1 MNIFWDENIEF
12 ISPFDSHHLIYLGL
26 FTVALLLM
34 IVKSDSIRKK
44 SNDVALGI
52 LSLSVF
58 QQLLLYSWYFLETG
72 FNVSEALPLHI
83 CRISSILGIY
93 FLISKNT
100 KVLDT
105 MFYFGLFAYGSFI
118 YPQRI
123 YPVYHAVGIS
133 YVINHAVT
141 ILLPW
146 FAHIAYGWKPTFRK
160 FKQSSIFFLLYFT
173 FVYFLNPIIDGN
185 YFYLKYRPFF
195 KQWPETI
202 YIPFVVA
209 STLLGFYLSYRL
221 SSKILEYGKE
231 KTEVYK
237 IENI

>member
-1 MNIFWDENIEF
+1 MNLFWDENVTF
-12 ISPFDSHHLIYLGL
+12 ISPFDSHHLIYLGI
-26 FTVALLLM
+26 FAAALILM
-34 IVKSDSIRKK
+34 IRKRDIIREKPNK
-44 SNDVALGI
+44 IAFGI
-52 LSLSVF
+52 LVLSVF

-133 YVINHAVT
+133 YLINHALT

-146 FAHIAYGWKPTFRK
+146 FAHIAYDWKPTFNK
-160 FKQSSIFFLLYFT
+160 FKESSTLFLIYFAC
-173 FVYFLNPIIDGN
+173 VYFLNPLIDGN
-185 YFYLKYRPFF
+185 YFYLKFRPFF
-195 KQWPETI
+195 KEWPESV
-202 YIPFVVA
+202 YVPFIIT
-209 STLLGFYLSYRL
+209 STLLGFYAAYKISN
-221 SSKILEYGKE
+221 KILELGNE
-231 KTEVYK
+231 KNRLF
-237 IENI
+237 NIGNI